1 MSSKF
6 ISILLLPPTS
16 PNGDTFNVL
25 KLRCFIAVV
34 QGSYLKK
41 LGAYFFRLKITE
53 YRGGKLRRSQ
63 IIVKLLFSRAG
74 GGGGGRD

>member
-1 MSSKF
+1 MARR
-6 ISILLLPPTS
+6 
-16 PNGDTFNVL
+16 DTFNVL

-53 YRGGKLRRSQ
+53 YS
-63 IIVKLLFSRAG
+63 
-74 GGGGGRD
+74 GRETAEIADNR